1 MYNSE
6 FATYLANK
14 TGINT
19 IILNQLFKKHFNA
32 FDVALILIETF
43 GIDKEK
49 LGRIWGDYLGFA
61 YVDPNKSI
69 VDKEYIEKVGINFI
83 EMNKVLPLYKLGKA
97 VTFCTSNPTNP
108 SIVEHTERKVGEPVS
123 LVFCFPFDIKT
134 YLKSNNIKSVCNN
147 EYKK

>member
-1 MYNSE
+1 MYNSN
-6 FATYLANK
+6 FKTYLANK
-14 TGINT
+14 TGLNIIIINE
-19 IILNQLFKKHFNA
+19 LFRKYFNL
-32 FDVALILIETF
+32 FDVALILIQKH
-43 GIDKEK
+43 GIDKEQ

-69 VDKEYIEKVGINFI
+69 VDQEYIKKVGINFI

-108 SIVEHTERKVGEPVS
+108 SIVEHTERKIGEPVS

-134 YLKSNNIKSVCNN
+134 YLQSNKIKSSL
-147 EYKK
+147 